1 MIRTE
6 FFQPEEI
13 ALLPREVVSLRTPG
27 SPFLALAAHP
37 STFAGLEAAFQQK
50 NFSNENRTVLHKVLS
65 AQYKSLPKNK
75 AVQASLQALT
85 QADTFTVTTGHQLCL
100 ATGPLYF
107 VIKIASVIRLARQL
121 TERFPGKTFVPVYWA
136 ASEDH
141 DFEEINH
148 FFIAEKKYAYTT
160 AHAGAVGR
168 FPAEEALAALQAAEA
183 DVRELSVSSLFAD
196 VKKAYA
202 ESATLSEAVRRLV
215 HKWFGDSG
223 LICIDADDH
232 DLKQLFAPLMQ
243 RELSG
248 FAYEKVNEAAA
259 VLQELGS
266 HPQIHAREIN
276 LFYLDSNSRERIEQ
290 QPDGTYTAG
299 PKAFSA
305 AEIHAELQQ
314 YPERFS
320 PNVVLRPVYQELI
333 LPNIAYVGGPAELK
347 YWLQLKGIF
356 DAAEIPYPV
365 LVARDNFLFLREK
378 SVVQMEKN
386 GLKPADF
393 WKPLE
398 ELKKTFVL
406 QNEKDLLFADEWKN
420 AIRNEMQK
428 AIGYYGQ
435 QGKISARYVA
445 AAEKKSEKI
454 IDRLYARTLKDLVQK
469 HGAELD
475 HVARIRNEIFPQGV
489 FQERRNSVFETM
501 GILNPAPFEKLT
513 ELCEPLTPGLT
524 CVIYS

>member
-6 FFQPEEI
+6 FFQPDEI

-37 STFAGLEAAFQQK
+37 STFAGLESAFQHK

-75 AVQASLQALT
+75 AVQASLQALM

-148 FFIAEKKYAYTT
+148 FFIGEKKYAYTT
-160 AHAGAVGR
+160 AYAGAVGR

-183 DVRELSVSSLFAD
+183 DVTELSVSSLFTD

-232 DLKQLFAPLMQ
+232 DLKQRFAPLMQ

-248 FAYEKVNEAAA
+248 FAYEKVNQAAA

-299 PKAFSA
+299 PKTFSA
-305 AEIHAELQQ
+305 AEIHAELQE

-365 LVARDNFLFLREK
+365 LVARDNFLFLRER
-378 SVVQMEKN
+378 SVVQMEKD

-393 WKPLE
+393 WKPLA

-428 AIGYYGQ
+428 AIDYYGQ

-469 HGAELD
+469 HEAGLKQVE
-475 HVARIRNEIFPQGV
+475 RIRNEIFPQGV

>member
-1 MIRTE
+1 
-6 FFQPEEI
+6 
-13 ALLPREVVSLRTPG
+13 
-27 SPFLALAAHP
+27 
-37 STFAGLEAAFQQK
+37 
-50 NFSNENRTVLHKVLS
+50 
-65 AQYKSLPKNK
+65 
-75 AVQASLQALT
+75 
-85 QADTFTVTTGHQLCL
+85 
-100 ATGPLYF
+100 
-107 VIKIASVIRLARQL
+107 
-121 TERFPGKTFVPVYWA
+121 
-136 ASEDH
+136 
-141 DFEEINH
+141 
-148 FFIAEKKYAYTT
+148 
-160 AHAGAVGR
+160 
-168 FPAEEALAALQAAEA
+168 
-183 DVRELSVSSLFAD
+183 
-196 VKKAYA
+196 
-202 ESATLSEAVRRLV
+202 
-215 HKWFGDSG
+215 
-223 LICIDADDH
+223 
-232 DLKQLFAPLMQ
+232 
-243 RELSG
+243 
-248 FAYEKVNEAAA
+248 
-259 VLQELGS
+259 
-266 HPQIHAREIN
+266 
-276 LFYLDSNSRERIEQ
+276 
-290 QPDGTYTAG
+290 
-299 PKAFSA
+299 
-305 AEIHAELQQ
+305 
-314 YPERFS
+314 
-320 PNVVLRPVYQELI
+320 
-333 LPNIAYVGGPAELK
+333 
-347 YWLQLKGIF
+347 LKGIF

-445 AAEKKSEKI
+445 AAEKKLEKI

-501 GILNPAPFEKLT
+501 GILNPAPFETLT